1 MSGKKDISED
11 LQSLKWRDLVADI
24 KKLSKQIVEVGERLG
39 NVADA
44 AQGNTEKTMPRAR
57 WLVLPA
63 AGAGIYALATS
74 GTFSRQAR
82 DAVKEARDR
91 ASDLPDDL
99 MRRLHR
105 ATTSS
110 SANGRQSTR
119 RRSTGQR
126 RRTASKASNK

>member
-1 MSGKKDISED
+1 MS
-11 LQSLKWRDLVADI
+11 DI
-24 KKLSKQIVEVGERLG
+24 KRLSEQIVEVGERLG
-39 NVADA
+39 NMADA
-44 AQGNTEKTMPRAR
+44 AQGNTERTMPRAR
-57 WLVLPA
+57 WMLLPA

-74 GTFSRQAR
+74 GTFTRQAR

-110 SANGRQSTR
+110 ANGRQSTR

-126 RRTASKASNK
+126 RRTASKASHK